1 MPGKLESVWYDNI
14 AWHNPPDDSLSLC
27 CKVRKYIPDLYFAKK
42 SFEIKLLWKIRNAM
56 MYKQSVSVIPM

>member
-42 SFEIKLLWKIRNAM
+42 
-56 MYKQSVSVIPM
+56 